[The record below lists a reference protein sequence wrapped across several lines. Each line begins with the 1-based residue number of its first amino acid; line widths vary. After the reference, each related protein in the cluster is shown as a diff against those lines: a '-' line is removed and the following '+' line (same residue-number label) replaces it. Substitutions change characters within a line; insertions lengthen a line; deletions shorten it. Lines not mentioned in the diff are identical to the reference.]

1 MMHIRT
7 ILAALTAVA
16 ATVASVLAAPPAA
29 VQRQTLLIVS
39 PRCFQKELQPF
50 VEHKKQELSVESAAL
65 EDVLAQ
71 NQGVDDAEKLKH
83 FLYQAWRQRHVH
95 YVLLVGDSE
104 VMPVRYMVLD
114 RVEPAAFDYA
124 FYPCDLYYADVA
136 KADGSFDD
144 WNARKEGFHARYFGE
159 VRGEKNKTDP
169 INYDAIHYRPQLAL
183 GRWPVN
189 TAAEVRTMVAKS
201 IGYEKRVA
209 ASPSHGR
216 AAMICNSG
224 WIDARWAMDEE
235 AKALPKGWT
244 IEKRY
249 YSDAA
254 RKSCDPPPNHRAVIN
269 LLNAG
274 VDLMLHAGH
283 GSSDQWE
290 QSLHAHNLRLVK
302 NASHLPVM
310 MSIGCNTAQFCAL
323 APYEAYVDISGVEHK
338 GTYAGEVFKAPPPPP
353 AVYQKGRYNSFGLG
367 KQLLRA
373 GPNGAV
379 AYIGCNTGGQPC
391 GLALMDGFVKSWGG
405 EPSARLGDCWMRAVS
420 YYYDQEG
427 LATIKPD
434 AGWYPPSIF
443 FQAMKYMVYGDPSL
457 KLPH

>member
-144 WNARKEGFHARYFGE
+144 WNAEGGFSRPVLRRSPRRKEQDR
-159 VRGEKNKTDP
+159 
-169 INYDAIHYRPQLAL
+169 
-183 GRWPVN
+183 
-189 TAAEVRTMVAKS
+189 
-201 IGYEKRVA
+201 
-209 ASPSHGR
+209 
-216 AAMICNSG
+216 
-224 WIDARWAMDEE
+224 
-235 AKALPKGWT
+235 
-244 IEKRY
+244 
-249 YSDAA
+249 
-254 RKSCDPPPNHRAVIN
+254 
-269 LLNAG
+269 
-274 VDLMLHAGH
+274 
-283 GSSDQWE
+283 SDQLRRD
-290 QSLHAHNLRLVK
+290 SL
-302 NASHLPVM
+302 
-310 MSIGCNTAQFCAL
+310 
-323 APYEAYVDISGVEHK
+323 
-338 GTYAGEVFKAPPPPP
+338 PP
-353 AVYQKGRYNSFGLG
+353 AIGPRSLAGQHRRRGANDGR
-367 KQLLRA
+367 Q
-373 GPNGAV
+373 
-379 AYIGCNTGGQPC
+379 I
-391 GLALMDGFVKSWGG
+391 D
-405 EPSARLGDCWMRAVS
+405 RL
-420 YYYDQEG
+420 
-427 LATIKPD
+427 
-434 AGWYPPSIF
+434 
-443 FQAMKYMVYGDPSL
+443 
-457 KLPH
+457 